1 MRNISDFKNED
12 AIDLIADLIE
22 PVSRI
27 LQDEG
32 IRKDITI
39 KEKQMGAIKRA
50 LKSHKA
56 DILEIMARLEGVE
69 IKDLNCTPISL
80 IAKCI
85 QILNDKE
92 MMDFL
97 SSLAENEQ

>member
-1 MRNISDFKNED
+1 MNISDFKNED

-27 LQDEG
+27 MQDEKV
-32 IRKDITI
+32 RKNIAI
-39 KEKQMGAIKRA
+39 KEKQIDAIKTA
-50 LKSHKA
+50 LKTHKS

-69 IKDLNCTPISL
+69 VKDLNATPISI

-85 QILNDKE
+85 QILNDKD
-92 MMDFL
+92 MTDFL
-97 SSLAENEQ
+97 SSLAETE

>member
-1 MRNISDFKNED
+1 MKNISDFKNED

-27 LQDEG
+27 LQDEA
-32 IRKDITI
+32 IKEDITI
-39 KEKQMGAIKRA
+39 KEKQMSAIKKA
-50 LKSHKA
+50 LKTHKS

-69 IKDLNCTPISL
+69 VKDLNATPISL
-80 IAKCI
+80 IGKCI

-97 SSLAENEQ
+97 SSLAEEV